1 MSLFSRSKG
10 NQRAMAQAKGEFEK
24 ILDAIKEDKRVDR
37 ALRSRIAFRTRSHID
52 QTFIEGAKKA
62 EIYDHLCLQ
71 AIAQGETKPEP
82 PEPAVFKVIKT
93 NTGNFFAYLP
103 KEYANKVF
111 LLGGLYQTM
120 EISGEK
126 AIEKVQ
132 AIADEIWE
140 ELGVAQSLEC
150 LRFLAT
156 ELGLEDPEEDT
167 AEQAS

>member
-1 MSLFSRSKG
+1 
-10 NQRAMAQAKGEFEK
+10 MAQAKGEFEK

-71 AIAQGETKPEP
+71 AIAKGEPKPEE
-82 PEPAVFKVIKT
+82 PEPALFKVIKT

-103 KEYANKVF
+103 QESAKKIF

-120 EISGEK
+120 EISGEN

-132 AIADEIWE
+132 TIADRLWE
-140 ELGVAQSLEC
+140 ELGVAQSIEC
-150 LRFLAT
+150 LRFLAA
-156 ELGLEDPEEDT
+156 ELGLDQEESEIETTD
-167 AEQAS
+167 

>member
-10 NQRAMAQAKGEFEK
+10 NQRAMAQAKSEFEK
-24 ILDAIKEDKRVDR
+24 ILEAVKEDKRVDR

-71 AIAQGETKPEP
+71 AIAAGEAKPEA
-82 PEPAVFKVIKT
+82 PEPALFKVIKT

-103 KEYANKVF
+103 KDPANKIF

-132 AIADEIWE
+132 AIADEIWD
-140 ELGVAQSLEC
+140 ELGVAQNLEC
-150 LRFLAT
+150 LRFLSA
-156 ELGLEDPEEDT
+156 ELGLTDEEDA
-167 AEQAS
+167 AELAS

>member
-10 NQRAMAQAKGEFEK
+10 NQRAMAEAKAEFEK
-24 ILDAIKEDKRVDR
+24 VVDAVKDDRRVDR
-37 ALRSRIAFRTRSHID
+37 PLRSRIAFRTRSHID

-71 AIAQGETKPEP
+71 AIAKGEAKPDE
-82 PEPAVFKVIKT
+82 PEPALFKVIKT

-103 KEYANKVF
+103 KESARKIF

-120 EISGEK
+120 EISGES

-132 AIADEIWE
+132 VIADGLWE
-140 ELGVAQSLEC
+140 ELGVAQNIEC
-150 LRFLAT
+150 LRFLAA
-156 ELGLEDPEEDT
+156 ELGLDEEEESE
-167 AEQAS
+167 AETPN